1 MGVLVFVKY
10 VYRIYKQNDT
20 STHIYITFLG
30 FSGSFR
36 NQNDGMGGRGGFM
49 DQAGGNRGGMNRYP
63 DGGSRDFNRPNV
75 PQFPGGSRGDRRP
88 DFESLP
94 PPPS

>member
-1 MGVLVFVKY
+1 
-10 VYRIYKQNDT
+10 
-20 STHIYITFLG
+20 
-30 FSGSFR
+30 
-36 NQNDGMGGRGGFM
+36 MGGRGNFM
-49 DQAGGNRGGMNRYP
+49 DQSGGNRGGMNRYP

-75 PQFPGGSRGDRRP
+75 PQFPGGSRGERRP